1 MVVITPSFL
10 RPRLCGAPGEVGE
23 ADRRHSGD
31 VLDVI
36 VRPGAMAGGDGF
48 GQHAEHLAV
57 RGGHADRDS
66 TVDPCI
72 AVDVVV
78 LPAWPMTSAMTSAA
92 SLTVS
97 ASGPV
102 GAYSAPAWASGL
114 ASVATA
120 TAAMSSAST
129 KASAPHFSGAFGGAS
144 LAVLSDG
151 AAPWRGARPPRSAQ
165 KYAVTCPQ
173 IARFHP
179 SWVTAD
185 TSS

>member
-1 MVVITPSFL
+1 LKSSRSVTVVIKPYFL
-10 RPRLCGAPGEVGE
+10 RPGLCGSPGEVGE
-23 ADRRHSGD
+23 ADRRPSGD
-31 VLDVI
+31 VVDV
-36 VRPGAMAGGDGF
+36 VVGPRAMAGGDAF

-57 RGGHADRDS
+57 RGGHAGGDGP
-66 TVDPCI
+66 VDPCI

-120 TAAMSSAST
+120 T
-129 KASAPHFSGAFGGAS
+129 
-144 LAVLSDG
+144 
-151 AAPWRGARPPRSAQ
+151 
-165 KYAVTCPQ
+165 
-173 IARFHP
+173 
-179 SWVTAD
+179 
-185 TSS
+185 